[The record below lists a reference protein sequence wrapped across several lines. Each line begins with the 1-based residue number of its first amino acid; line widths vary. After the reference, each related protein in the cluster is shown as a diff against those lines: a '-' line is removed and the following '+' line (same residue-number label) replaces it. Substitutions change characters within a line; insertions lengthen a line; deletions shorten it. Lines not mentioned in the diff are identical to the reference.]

1 MMAPDHPPAGS
12 QTAFEERL
20 LGRIPLEA
28 MAIALVLAAAALLV
42 FHPLTSVFI
51 LAGGVFSALSFI
63 WLKKALGRFIGPD
76 RRRSVRAGLAFYI
89 VRLLLLLAVFLII
102 ILLLPRMI
110 LAFVAGFSSLVLAI
124 LIEAI
129 GALSQMK
136 QWKV

>member
-1 MMAPDHPPAGS
+1 MASDRPPAVS
-12 QTAFEERL
+12 LTAFEERL

-28 MAIALVLAAAALLV
+28 AAIALVLAGASLFV
-42 FHPLTSVFI
+42 FRPLTSAFI

-63 WLKKALGRFIGPD
+63 WLKKALGRLIGPD
-76 RRRSVRAGLAFYI
+76 KRRSVRAGVAFYLL
-89 VRLLLLLAVFLII
+89 RLLLLLAVFFII

-124 LIEAI
+124 LIEAV

-136 QWKV
+136 KWKV